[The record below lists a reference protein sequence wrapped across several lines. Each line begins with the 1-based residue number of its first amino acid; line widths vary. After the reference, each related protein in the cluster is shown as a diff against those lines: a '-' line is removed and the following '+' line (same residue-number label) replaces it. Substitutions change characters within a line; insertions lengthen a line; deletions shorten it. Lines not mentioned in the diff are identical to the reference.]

1 MGSGCNG
8 AGQSSPMSNSKA
20 KMQVCFAVDANVL
33 LAASLAMNGRRW
45 VLNIIIVFFFQLEE
59 RSLFIQTYMYTTIIR
74 LMTLK

>member
-45 VLNIIIVFFFQLEE
+45 VLNIIIVFFSNWKRGLCSYRHTCTQQF
-59 RSLFIQTYMYTTIIR
+59 
-74 LMTLK
+74 

>member
-1 MGSGCNG
+1 
-8 AGQSSPMSNSKA
+8 MSNSKA

>member
-45 VLNIIIVFFFQLEE
+45 VLNIIIVFFSIGREVFVHTD
-59 RSLFIQTYMYTTIIR
+59 IHVHNNY
-74 LMTLK
+74 